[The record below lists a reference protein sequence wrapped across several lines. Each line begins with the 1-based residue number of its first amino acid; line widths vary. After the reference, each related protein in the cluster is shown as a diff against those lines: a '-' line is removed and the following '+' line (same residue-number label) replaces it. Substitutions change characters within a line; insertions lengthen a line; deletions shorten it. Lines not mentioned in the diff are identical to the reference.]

1 MKKGN
6 RHWRLLVI
14 VHLTFLVLVW
24 AGQLMAAPFGFFG
37 LGSALEGTY
46 LEDVNVNFL
55 RGNIVF
61 DSVYS
66 VTEDTWAFGD
76 KDSLFSQV
84 YSRNADLV
92 ATFISPTDMQ
102 HIRAPY
108 YQDFILRC
116 VERYDGD
123 GDYGCTEASPDCYE
137 PGDNLYPPWAGTGGE
152 PAVKYWQM
160 ENEVD
165 SNCGGGPSYWL
176 DHPAEYA
183 ELVNLVY
190 PLVKQACPDCSVLLG
205 SFLMDDLGHSF
216 YNAFFQ
222 LTPQFDIFDMHRF
235 GFNTNH
241 FAGFGMRIDFLKEY
255 DPTKPIWMTESST
268 YSDCPKKPD
277 GTYWPC
283 QSELEQATDL
293 FKRYITPAYMG
304 IERLLWNFLYEAT
317 DGEDNGVFW
326 YTGLVYDGEGE
337 FDKGAGVKKL
347 SYLTTKLLVHKLS
360 SADWQ
365 SIAYTKVAP
374 AVYQYRLTTNGL
386 PIYVVWYDWFN
397 GQGDSTPVTIDVNDL
412 STAQVRVTEAV
423 PNIDTGEEADTVP
436 FQEAFASYA
445 TPITAGSIDITLG
458 KRPVF
463 IEETGADISVSHTRL
478 DFGELPPGT
487 SSPPMS
493 VTISNL
499 GEADLQ
505 LGTLSIIGVNAPDFT
520 IQGDTCSDQ
529 ILAPS
534 QTCTVDVVFSPIAA
548 GQEGASLRIPSND
561 PYTPIL
567 DVPLSGGLAAAQV
580 VITDAYV
587 TDRNGVRKTTFR
599 RRESIKLHVIYDVIG
614 DPNTEYK
621 VKGLFTAFPT
631 YYPLIKKKE
640 KHFPGTGYHMKVGLA
655 YGIRIPGTSAN
666 GSIKTI
672 KFKLKLLKDGVL
684 LDKDKA
690 VAEIVVFSRYDD

>member
-1 MKKGN
+1 
-6 RHWRLLVI
+6 
-14 VHLTFLVLVW
+14 
-24 AGQLMAAPFGFFG
+24 MAEPFGFFG

-46 LEDVNVNFL
+46 LEDVNVSFL

-66 VTEDTWAFGD
+66 VTEDTWTFAV

-92 ATFISPTDMQ
+92 ATFMSPTDMQ

-123 GDYGCTEASPDCYE
+123 SDYGCTEASPDCYE
-137 PGDNLYPPWAGTGGE
+137 AGDNLYPPWAGTGDE
-152 PAVKYWQM
+152 PVVKYWQM

-165 SNCGGGPSYWL
+165 INSESGPSYWL
-176 DHPAEYA
+176 DHPADYA

-190 PLVKQACPDCSVLLG
+190 PLVKQACPDCTVLLG
-205 SFLMDDLGHSF
+205 SLVMDDLGHSF

-241 FAGFGMRIDFLKEY
+241 FAGFRMRIDFLKEY

-268 YSDCPKKPD
+268 YSDCPKMPD

-293 FKRYITPAYMG
+293 FKRYITPPSMG
-304 IERLLWNFLYEAT
+304 IERLLWNFLYERPGGAQE
-317 DGEDNGVFW
+317 GCFW
-326 YTGLVYDGEGE
+326 YTGLIYDGEGE

-347 SYLTTKLLVHKLS
+347 SYFTKKLLVQKLG

-365 SIAYTKVAP
+365 NIAYTKVAP
-374 AVYQYRLTTNGL
+374 AVYQYRFMVNGL
-386 PIYVVWYDWFN
+386 PIYVVWYDWFR
-397 GQGDSTPVTIDVNDL
+397 GEEDTKTVTLDVSDVSTP
-412 STAQVRVTEAV
+412 QVRVTEAV
-423 PNIDTGEEADTVP
+423 PAFDTGQEADTVL
-436 FQEAFASYA
+436 FEEAFASYA
-445 TPITAGSIDITLG
+445 TPITATRINITLR

-463 IEETGADISVSHTRL
+463 IEETGADISVSPTSL

-493 VTISNL
+493 VTISNS

-505 LGTLSIIGVNAPDFT
+505 LGTLSIIGTNAAEFT

-534 QTCTVDVVFSPIAA
+534 ETCVVDVVFSPISERL
-548 GQEGASLRIPSND
+548 EGASLRIPSND

-567 DVPLSGGLAAAQV
+567 DVPLSGGLAAPKV

-587 TDRNGVRKTTFR
+587 TDKNDVRKTTFK
-599 RRESIKLHVIYDVIG
+599 RREPIKLHVIYDVIG
-614 DPNTEYK
+614 DPDTKYK

-631 YYPLIKKKE
+631 YYPVIIKKDKQ
-640 KHFPGTGYHMKVGLA
+640 FPGTGYHMKVGLA
-655 YGIRIPGTSAN
+655 YGIRIPANSAF
-666 GSIKTI
+666 GAIKTI
-672 KFKLKLLKDGVL
+672 KFKLKLIKDGVL

-690 VAEIVVFSRYDD
+690 IAEIVVFGRYDD